1 MRCRGLLIVC
11 AIATGLTGCGTGK
24 TDPNPAA
31 LQAQAQLE
39 AALALGDAAQRDAA
53 LAKVAHQ
60 AAVAG
65 AGDVARTAVGKISDS
80 GTRDAAAQAAAF
92 ALLEAGMPAAAK
104 EVANLIEDGP
114 MREDVLALMA
124 KG

>member
-1 MRCRGLLIVC
+1 LAFALNPGMDFSNAPRTL
-11 AIATGLTGCGTGK
+11 
-24 TDPNPAA
+24 PEPAA
-31 LQAQAQLE
+31 LQAQAKLE
-39 AALALGDAAQRDAA
+39 AALAHSDAAQRDAA
-53 LAKVAHQ
+53 LAKVAHD

-65 AGDVARTAVGKISDS
+65 AGDVARAAVGKISDS

-104 EVANLIEDGP
+104 EVANLIEDGS